1 MKHLAALNKYFYKYR
16 KRYIAGLLFVVI
28 SNYFALLAPQITAY
42 VVDKVQQVLP
52 GYVPRP
58 LSPQVDPLV
67 RWFVAWVESGYFD
80 FNAIIALCGI
90 SILVLALIR
99 GGFMYL
105 MRQTIIVASRYIEYE
120 QKNEVYRHFQE
131 LDSTFYK
138 KNSTGDLMNRLSED
152 VGRVRMY
159 TGPSIMY
166 LANLLTMI
174 ILSVYY
180 MVKKDAELTLYV
192 LAPLPLL
199 SITIYFVNTIIHK
212 RSLKIQGILSN
223 LTTNAQQTYSGI
235 RVVKSYAQ
243 ERNMLSAFEENSE
256 QYRKES
262 ISLAKVEAFYSPA
275 MWLLIGLSTLVT
287 IMIGGI
293 YYLNGKITEV
303 GTLVEFVMYI
313 NMLMFP
319 VMAIGWVAGM
329 VQRAAASQSRL
340 NDLLQTRPDVS
351 NTPQTAESPDI
362 GQWSGTINFDKVSFR
377 YPNTGILAIDDFS
390 LTIRA
395 GEKIA
400 VVGSTGSGKSTLG
413 QLLLRMYNTS
423 TGTIYLDNQTI
434 NSFDLQALRSA
445 ISYVPQEVFL
455 FSDTI
460 AGNISFGNNDAAEAE
475 IKEAAA
481 MASVAGEIE
490 QFEKGYETI
499 VGERGVTLSGGQKQ
513 RVSIARALLKPAKLI
528 VFDDCLSA
536 VDAATEK
543 AVLEELGK
551 YLADKT
557 AIVITHRIFAL
568 LDFDVIVV
576 MEEGQIVEKGTH
588 AQLLEKNGLYAELY
602 RRQQFETA
610 EVN

>member
-1 MKHLAALNKYFYKYR
+1 
-16 KRYIAGLLFVVI
+16 
-28 SNYFALLAPQITAY
+28 
-42 VVDKVQQVLP
+42 
-52 GYVPRP
+52 
-58 LSPQVDPLV
+58 
-67 RWFVAWVESGYFD
+67 
-80 FNAIIALCGI
+80 
-90 SILVLALIR
+90 
-99 GGFMYL
+99 
-105 MRQTIIVASRYIEYE
+105 
-120 QKNEVYRHFQE
+120 
-131 LDSTFYK
+131 
-138 KNSTGDLMNRLSED
+138 
-152 VGRVRMY
+152 
-159 TGPSIMY
+159 
-166 LANLLTMI
+166 
-174 ILSVYY
+174 
-180 MVKKDAELTLYV
+180 
-192 LAPLPLL
+192 
-199 SITIYFVNTIIHK
+199 
-212 RSLKIQGILSN
+212 
-223 LTTNAQQTYSGI
+223 
-235 RVVKSYAQ
+235 
-243 ERNMLSAFEENSE
+243 
-256 QYRKES
+256 
-262 ISLAKVEAFYSPA
+262 
-275 MWLLIGLSTLVT
+275 
-287 IMIGGI
+287 
-293 YYLNGKITEV
+293 
-303 GTLVEFVMYI
+303 MYI

-351 NTPQTAESPDI
+351 NTPQTEESVDI
-362 GQWSGTINFDKVSFR
+362 DQWSGTIKFDKVSFR

-390 LTIRA
+390 LTIKA

-423 TGTIYLDNQTI
+423 SGTIYLDNQPI

-490 QFEKGYETI
+490 QFEKGYKTI

-576 MEEGQIVEKGTH
+576 MEDGHIVEKGTH
-588 AQLLEKNGLYAELY
+588 AQLLEKNGLYADLY